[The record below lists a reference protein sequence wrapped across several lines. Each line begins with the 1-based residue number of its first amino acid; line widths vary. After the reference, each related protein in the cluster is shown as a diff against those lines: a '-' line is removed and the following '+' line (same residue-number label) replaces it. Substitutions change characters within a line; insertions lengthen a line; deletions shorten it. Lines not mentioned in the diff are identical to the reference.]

1 MEPRASES
9 VSKQDYLGFAS
20 SKDTAGLIEEAIL
33 FSDKIKKINSW
44 NMTQQRLIVITS
56 MGVYN
61 VDGNKIKRRLDLKS
75 ISGISKTT

>member
-1 MEPRASES
+1 MESRASEQ

-20 SKDTAGLIEEAIL
+20 NKDTTGLISEAIL

-56 MGVYN
+56 EGVYN

-75 ISGISKTT
+75 ICGISKTT